1 MDFNEACLNLN
12 LNTRFNLSELK
23 KQYRMMSLK
32 YHPDKHMPDIDEIYC
47 NKFKII
53 AESYQYLYTYLE
65 EQDGINS
72 EHNNINNDND
82 ENIDDSYNSL
92 FTGFLSSFFQKDPI
106 LVQNAIQTILNDCHN
121 LSIKTFEK
129 MDRDTAIK
137 LFEFINNYHHILHI
151 SSDTV
156 EKIKIIVNDKVV
168 NDNMVI
174 LNPLLDDLLL
184 DNVYILHFEDH
195 KYYVPLWHDELYY
208 NHQDN
213 QLVVKCLPELPENI
227 SLDNDNNLL
236 ITIEY
241 KLDDVIQM
249 DTLDYSLGKEI
260 LKIPTRELFLRKTQ
274 KYILKGRGIS
284 LIDHIDIYNNKHKSD
299 VIFVIQLVM

>member
-12 LNTRFNLSELK
+12 LGTGFTSSELK

-32 YHPDKHMPDIDEIYC
+32 YHPDKHMPDIDDVYC

-53 AESYQYLYTYLE
+53 AESYQFLYKYLE
-65 EQDGINS
+65 ERDGINCENNNS
-72 EHNNINNDND
+72 EKT
-82 ENIDDSYNSL
+82 DDSYNSL
-92 FTGFLSSFFQKDPI
+92 FVDFLSSFFLKDPI
-106 LVQNAIQTILNDCHN
+106 QVQNVLQTIINDCHN

-137 LFEFINNYHHILHI
+137 LFEFINDYHHVLHI

-156 EKIKIIVNDKVV
+156 DKIKIIVNDKVE

-184 DNVYILHFEDH
+184 DNIYILHFEEQ

-208 NHQDN
+208 NHKDN

-227 SLDNDNNLL
+227 SLDNDNNLI
-236 ITIEY
+236 ITVEY
-241 KLDDVIQM
+241 KLEQLLQKYTI
-249 DTLDYSLGKEI
+249 DYSLGKEI

-274 KYILKGRGIS
+274 KYILKGCGIS
-284 LIDHIDIYNNKHKSD
+284 LIDHSDMYNNNRKSD
-299 VIFVIQLVM
+299 VIFIIHMVF